1 MNAARREKSPFSQS
15 ALFGFGSLAAAM
27 VASFWFVLT
36 RVARRRPSQVPNR
49 PVTVSDT
56 GALENER

>member
-1 MNAARREKSPFSQS
+1 VKSPFSQS